1 MSEVMEMVK
10 DIESRV
16 VSLFDFMVKKQGSEK
31 ELRQDF
37 ARRGISISAEEEKT
51 RREALLRD

>member
-1 MSEVMEMVK
+1 MEMVK

-51 RREALLRD
+51 RREALLCD